1 MLSKLLVTLCII
13 LIYFINVDISKKKFS
28 ADGGHLLCINENAKY
43 FSFGN
48 NEQLV
53 DLLWIRF
60 LQEVDAYNEYKIAEA
75 HLCPDNTSSW
85 HFQLLN
91 VAIDLDPKFYEM
103 AITGP
108 LTVSV
113 TISDAKGASIL
124 FDKVVKNF
132 PNKWK
137 ILYQAGYQAIF
148 EEKDFKKAADLLTR
162 AGQNGA
168 PKWVFSLAGGL
179 YNEVGMKAL
188 AESIYQYL
196 VEKFPEDQVT
206 HNLKQKLDN
215 KVKNFYE
222 KK

>member
-1 MLSKLLVTLCII
+1 MFSKLLVILCVF
-13 LIYFINVDISKKKFS
+13 LIYFINVDISKKPFS
-28 ADGGHLLCINENAKY
+28 ADGGHLLCINENTKY

-75 HLCPDNTSSW
+75 HLCPDATSSW
-85 HFQLLN
+85 HFQILN

-108 LTVSV
+108 LAVSV

-137 ILYQAGYQAIF
+137 VLYQAGYQAIF

-168 PKWVFSLAGGL
+168 PNWVLSLAGGL
-179 YNEVGMKAL
+179 YNEVGMKTL

-196 VEKFPEDQVT
+196 VDKFPEDQVT
-206 HNLKQKLDN
+206 RNLKQKLDN